1 MKRRRVKA
9 DRFTFLFFTLSLFH
23 FPLSLIMRIGVL
35 CSGGDAPGMNPCL
48 RSIVRTACTC
58 NDEVY
63 GIRHGYEGILNE
75 EFYLGEN
82 GTPVMGIRSVSGL
95 SKLGGT
101 ILHSSRSKRFQTP
114 EGVRQAAKVLKKY
127 GFDALI
133 PIGGNGTL
141 SGAMDLCKIWDG
153 QIIGL
158 PGTIDN
164 DLYGTDYTIGFA
176 TAVATAVE
184 AVDKLR
190 DTAGSHDL
198 MFFVEVMG
206 RHCGDIALSTAIA
219 SGAEIACIPEA
230 AIAPDQLVKRLI
242 KIKEAGKASV
252 IAIVA
257 EGDELG
263 GAFAVQ
269 KLLKES
275 GNPYESRAVV
285 LGHVLRGG
293 SPVPSDRILASELG
307 NFAVSAIIQ
316 GETGKMA
323 GKIKNELVLTPL
335 EECIHSHR
343 MVTADQLRLLQI
355 VAS

>member
-1 MKRRRVKA
+1 
-9 DRFTFLFFTLSLFH
+9 
-23 FPLSLIMRIGVL
+23 MRIGVL
-35 CSGGDAPGMNPCL
+35 CSGGDSPGMNPAL
-48 RSIVRTACTC
+48 RSIVRTACTLG
-58 NDEVY
+58 DEVY

-75 EFYLGEN
+75 EFYPGEK
-82 GTPVMGIRSVSGL
+82 GTPIMGIRSVSGL
-95 SKLGGT
+95 SKQGGT

-114 EGVRQAAKVLKKY
+114 EGLTHAAKVLKKY

-141 SGAMDLCKIWDG
+141 SGAIDLTKVWDG

-164 DLYGTDYTIGFA
+164 DLNGTDYTLGFA
-176 TAVATAVE
+176 TAVETAVDC
-184 AVDKLR
+184 VDKLR

-219 SGAEIACIPEA
+219 SGAEIAFIPEA
-230 AIAPDQLVKRLI
+230 EEPVERIVQKLQ
-242 KIKEAGKASV
+242 KIKNAGKTSV

-257 EGDELG
+257 EGDEHG
-263 GAFAVQ
+263 GAIAIQ
-269 KLLKES
+269 NLLKEA
-275 GNPYESRAVV
+275 GNPFDSRSVV
-285 LGHVLRGG
+285 LGHILRGG
-293 SPVPSDRILASELG
+293 SPAAADRVLASELG
-307 NFAVSAIIQ
+307 NFAVGALLQ

-323 GKIKNELVLTPL
+323 GKIKGELTLTPL
-335 EECIHSHR
+335 ETCVKVHR
-343 MVTADQLRLLQI
+343 KVDKDQLRLLDI